1 VHPSRFL
8 CGNLNTTINFIFFT
22 FEYYPKCFGFNAI
35 SLLYYLRNTML
46 ITFFNIIQLS
56 KISVYQIRKKK
67 APRRELE
74 VRQNA
79 HFLPSA

>member
-1 VHPSRFL
+1 
-8 CGNLNTTINFIFFT
+8 
-22 FEYYPKCFGFNAI
+22 
-35 SLLYYLRNTML
+35 LYYLRNTML